1 MTLLACFLAAQGEMQ
16 RAAIAL
22 VVDVNLYGCLP
33 AIKSN
38 LHCFVMKSA
47 ANLYLALLVEFFNL
61 PDRST
66 GPDAY
71 PLANTS
77 SILRAIDA
85 LVDTQV

>member
-1 MTLLACFLAAQGEMQ
+1 MKCRSAAVNPRKIGG
-16 RAAIAL
+16 
-22 VVDVNLYGCLP
+22 DNLYGCLP

-47 ANLYLALLVEFFNL
+47 ANLYSALLVEFFNF

-66 GPDAY
+66 GPEAY

-85 LVDTQV
+85 LVVAQV